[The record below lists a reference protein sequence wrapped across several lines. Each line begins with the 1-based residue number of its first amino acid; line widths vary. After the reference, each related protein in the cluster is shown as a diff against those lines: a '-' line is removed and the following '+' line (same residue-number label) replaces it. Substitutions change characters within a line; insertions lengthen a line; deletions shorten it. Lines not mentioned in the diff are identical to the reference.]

1 MKWFNNLKISVKLIS
16 AFLIVAIILG
26 VVGLFGI
33 YNLGKMNTSQ
43 DDMYFNNLI
52 PVKEA
57 YEAQVNYTRLRV
69 QIRNL
74 YLHDTD
80 QQKQAELATIKETTA
95 LVDQAVDKYKATDLS
110 VTAQK
115 IIDSYDVE
123 WKTYQDVYA
132 RAIEIGSSGNEA
144 AFKGFINNEL
154 KTQGDIVFNL
164 LKESIELS
172 ILEADQAN
180 QRGEETYNSALTIT
194 IIMVVLAFLL
204 SIVFGIVLARMIS
217 KPLGRIVVL
226 AKNVADGDLREK
238 VNIDSTDEVGKL
250 ASSFNHMID
259 RLNGT
264 VSGIIESSHNV
275 AAAAEQISAATE
287 EIAGGSTAQ
296 ATAAQTIHELFS
308 ELKMAIQSVAQS
320 TEQASELSDSAMKIA
335 REGRTIIDDSV
346 KSMNGVREQ
355 MSQLEQDSHQVGD
368 IIEVI
373 EDIADQ
379 TNLLALNAAIE
390 AARAGEQG
398 RGFAVVADEVRKLA
412 ERSGEATKKITV
424 IIQGMQ
430 QNTKR
435 SVNAVEESAA
445 LSEKT
450 GEAFERITKMVNDTG
465 HRVSEIAAASEEQA
479 AQAANVLTTVENVS
493 AAAEESAASSEE
505 SAATAQ
511 SLAQLA
517 DDLQHTVS
525 SFKTA

>member
-1 MKWFNNLKISVKLIS
+1 MNWFYNLKISVKLIS

-33 YNLGKMNTSQ
+33 YNLGKMNASQ

-74 YLHDTD
+74 YMHDTE
-80 QQKQAELATIKETTA
+80 QQKQAELATIRETIA
-95 LVDQAVDKYKATDLS
+95 QVESAVDRYRATNMSDD
-110 VTAQK
+110 AK
-115 IIDSYDVE
+115 RIIESYDAD
-123 WKTYQDVYA
+123 WKAYMVIYN
-132 RAIEIGSSGNEA
+132 RGIELDAADQND
-144 AFKGFINNEL
+144 AFKKLISGDL
-154 KTQGDIVFNL
+154 KTQGDVIFKT
-164 LKESIELS
+164 LKDSIELS
-172 ILEADQAN
+172 IREADAAN
-180 QRGEETYNSALTIT
+180 QQGERSYNSALFIT
-194 IIMVVLAFLL
+194 IVIVVVAFLL
-204 SIVFGIVLARMIS
+204 SIIFGVVLSRMIS
-217 KPLGRIVVL
+217 KPLNRIVVL
-226 AKNVADGDLREK
+226 ASKVADGDLREK
-238 VNIDSTDEVGKL
+238 ADIHTKDEVGNL
-250 ASSFNHMID
+250 AASFNHMID

-264 VSGIIESSHNV
+264 VSGIVESSHSV
-275 AAAAEQISAATE
+275 AAAAEQISAATQ
-287 EIAGGSTAQ
+287 EIAGSSTAQ
-296 ATAAQTIHELFS
+296 ASAAQTIHELFS
-308 ELKMAIQSVAQS
+308 ELTMAIQSVAQS

-335 REGRTIIDDSV
+335 REGRTIIDNSV

-445 LSEKT
+445 LSEQT

-517 DDLQHTVS
+517 DDLQHTVAI
-525 SFKTA
+525 FKTA